1 MKKLFALLAF
11 CLTVP
16 GLAATYTVNAG
27 SSAATIQST
36 LNTAAS
42 TAGNTVVFSAGTY
55 RLAAAL
61 NLPCSNGTIYTGANV
76 GIVTQSNLPAAVL
89 TSTVPTNY
97 ALSTNSNGTTLTGS
111 QGCTIQ
117 YLRFS
122 GTQGGIIVWYPASGI
137 VIQNNAFD
145 NDNPPAG
152 GESSKPNIYITGV
165 NGGFSAANGVQHI
178 SILWNLFF
186 NNCAAIR
193 AVAYPDSGGGCAAT
207 WVNGFNNYLTW
218 SNNTVNLTE
227 QGLKLADQS
236 AFGITSTNADVENNN
251 MQGNSRI
258 LIETQQDTNGVGTY
272 SHNAFYQPYNP
283 SYNTFGLSV
292 PEYIPSISPTHTVQ
306 DNVFIAGVPVNLAG
320 SAGHY
325 GIGLELWGAG
335 SIAENNLFQGGNV
348 PDTCGAGW
356 GCTGY
361 GISVGEAFTNATITG
376 NYFSGHD
383 LWAGTA
389 NDVSMAV
396 QYEDGG
402 SKSNA
407 GIVLSPNTVVE
418 TSATIPTVAP
428 AISATSGTITLSD
441 SDTSHRLSIFYTT
454 DGTTPAIFPPGG
466 SAGTSKVYT
475 GPFTVASGAT
485 VKAIASWGQ
494 GANQGIVFP
503 QFGYVPS
510 SVTSMVVAAA
520 DRALTGARTLT
531 GAYLHANAN
540 TVVKGSTLQFT
551 AYGTYS
557 DGSVGRLPD
566 ADGNAVTLWNTSNH
580 ALAKTS
586 STGHVTAM
594 ASGRVN
600 VEATIGSLKSNPW
613 TVTIL
618 EPGQAAPAVSEPAA
632 APRVAPAVPAPE
644 VAAIPAVEAAAPS
657 ATPSAGATPSA
668 AAAPG
673 SPAPADAA
681 PGTPVSATPAPA
693 SPVSAGSVPTGPVPA
708 SPGPPQPDTF
718 LGPFWRLVTP
728 AGGSASISNSH
739 LFLGVPGGS
748 NHDALQPSNQAVRVI
763 QTIGNADFDV
773 VIKIDSPL
781 FATDGNTSQ
790 GLMVLHGATDFIT
803 FALTTDGNKIGLSAH
818 DVVGGVATTL
828 LQDGDFSQYQ
838 NPMYLRLTKTGSAYD
853 AMYSLDGASWNQAAS
868 FTDTE
873 ATTGIGPFAGNYNED
888 PGYAVPVVMSV
899 NWFDVQQ

>member
-1 MKKLFALLAF
+1 MKKLFALLTLSLA
-11 CLTVP
+11 VP

-27 SSAATIQST
+27 SSAATIQSV
-36 LNTAAS
+36 LNTASSAP
-42 TAGNTVVFSAGTY
+42 GNTVVFSAGTY
-55 RLAAAL
+55 SLSTAL

-76 GIVTQSNLPAAVL
+76 GIVTQSNLPTAVL
-89 TSTVPTNY
+89 TSTVATNY
-97 ALSTNSNGTTLTGS
+97 ALSTDSNGTTLTGS

-137 VIQNNAFD
+137 VIQDNAFD
-145 NDNPPAG
+145 TDNPPAG

-178 SILWNLFF
+178 SILWNTFF

-218 SNNTVNLTE
+218 SNNTVHLTE

-258 LIETQQDTNGVGTY
+258 LIETQQDTNGMSTY

-292 PEYIPSISPTHTVQ
+292 PEFTPSISPTHTVQ
-306 DNVFIAGVPVNLAG
+306 DNVFIANVPVTLAG

-335 SIAENNLFQGGNV
+335 SIAQNNLFQGGNV

-361 GISVGEAFTNATITG
+361 GISVGEAFTNASITG
-376 NYFSGHD
+376 NYFSGQD
-383 LWAGTA
+383 LWAGKA

-402 SKSNA
+402 STSNP
-407 GIVLSPNTVVE
+407 GIVLSPNTVVQ
-418 TSATIPTVAP
+418 TSTTIATVAP

-441 SDTSHRLSIFYTT
+441 SDTHHRLSIFYTP

-466 SAGTSKVYT
+466 AAGTSQLYT
-475 GPFTVASGAT
+475 APFTVAAGAT

-503 QFGYVPS
+503 AFGYVPS
-510 SVTSMVVAAA
+510 SVTTLVVASAS
-520 DRALTGARTLT
+520 RTVPGRTLSS
-531 GAYLHANAN
+531 AYLSANAN
-540 TVVKGSTLQFT
+540 TMVKGSTLQFT

-557 DGSVGRLPD
+557 DASVSRLPD
-566 ADGNAVTLWNTSNH
+566 TEGNAVTLWNTSNH
-580 ALAKTS
+580 ALARVS
-586 STGHVTAM
+586 SSGHVTALG
-594 ASGRVN
+594 AGNVN
-600 VEATIGSLKSNPW
+600 VMATIGSLKSSPW
-613 TVTIL
+613 TVTIAA
-618 EPGQAAPAVSEPAA
+618 PGQTPSVSESAA
-632 APRVAPAVPAPE
+632 APRVTPAVAVAAPETAATPATAPAAP
-644 VAAIPAVEAAAPS
+644 P
-657 ATPSAGATPSA
+657 ATPSADAAPAATPIPGTPASA
-668 AAAPG
+668 ASNPG
-673 SPAPADAA
+673 IPI
-681 PGTPVSATPAPA
+681 PGTPVA
-693 SPVSAGSVPTGPVPA
+693 TGPVPA

-718 LGPFWRLVTP
+718 LGPFWSVVTS

-748 NHDALQPSNQAVRVI
+748 NHDALQPSNQAVRVT

-773 VIKIDSPL
+773 AIKIDSPL
-781 FATDGNTSQ
+781 FATDANTSQ
-790 GLMVLHGATDFIT
+790 GLMASNGTADFIT

-818 DVVGGVATTL
+818 QVNRGVATTL

-838 NPMYLRLTKTGSAYD
+838 NPMYLRLTKSGSAYD
-853 AMYSLDGASWNQAAS
+853 AMYSVDGVSWMQAAS

-873 ATTGIGPFAGNYNED
+873 ATTGIGPFASNYNDD
-888 PGYAVPVVMSV
+888 PAYAVPVVMSV
-899 NWFDVQQ
+899 NWFDVLQ

>member
-1 MKKLFALLAF
+1 MKKLFALPVFSWVL
-11 CLTVP
+11 P
-16 GLAATYTVNAG
+16 GLATTYTVSAG

-36 LNTAAS
+36 LNTASS
-42 TAGNTVVFSAGTY
+42 TPGNTVLFSAGTY
-55 RLAAAL
+55 TLGAAL
-61 NLPCSNGTIYTGANV
+61 NLPCSNGTIYTGTNV
-76 GIVTQSNLPAAVL
+76 GIVTQSNLPTAVL

-152 GESSKPNIYITGV
+152 GDTSKPNIYITGM

-292 PEYIPSISPTHTVQ
+292 PEYTPSISPTHTVQ
-306 DNVFIAGVPVNLAG
+306 DNVFIANVPVNLAG

-335 SIAENNLFQGGNV
+335 SIAQNNLFQGGNV

-407 GIVLSPNTVVE
+407 GIVLSPNTVVQ
-418 TSATIPTVAP
+418 TSTTIPTVAP

-466 SAGTSKVYT
+466 AAGTSKVYT
-475 GPFTVASGAT
+475 GPFTGASGAT

-494 GANQGIVFP
+494 GANQGIVIPSFV
-503 QFGYVPS
+503 YVPS
-510 SVTSMVVAAA
+510 SVTTMVVAAA
-520 DRALTGARTLT
+520 NRAVTARTLT

-540 TVVKGSTLQFT
+540 TMVKGSTLQFT

-557 DGSVGRLPD
+557 DGSVSPLPD
-566 ADGNAVTLWNTSNH
+566 ADGNAVTVWNTSSH
-580 ALAKTS
+580 ALAKAS
-586 STGHVTAM
+586 SSGHVTAL
-594 ASGRVN
+594 AAGTVN
-600 VEATIGSLKSNPW
+600 VEAALGSLKSSPW
-613 TVTIL
+613 TVTIR
-618 EPGQAAPAVSEPAA
+618 EPGPAPAVREPAA
-632 APRVAPAVPAPE
+632 APRVASAVPAPGT
-644 VAAIPAVEAAAPS
+644 AATPAAEAAAPS
-657 ATPSAGATPSA
+657 ATPSAGATPPAS
-668 AAAPG
+668 AAPG
-673 SPAPADAA
+673 SPAAADSA
-681 PGTPVSATPAPA
+681 P
-693 SPVSAGSVPTGPVPA
+693 
-708 SPGPPQPDTF
+708 
-718 LGPFWRLVTP
+718 
-728 AGGSASISNSH
+728 
-739 LFLGVPGGS
+739 
-748 NHDALQPSNQAVRVI
+748 
-763 QTIGNADFDV
+763 
-773 VIKIDSPL
+773 
-781 FATDGNTSQ
+781 
-790 GLMVLHGATDFIT
+790 
-803 FALTTDGNKIGLSAH
+803 
-818 DVVGGVATTL
+818 
-828 LQDGDFSQYQ
+828 
-838 NPMYLRLTKTGSAYD
+838 
-853 AMYSLDGASWNQAAS
+853 
-868 FTDTE
+868 
-873 ATTGIGPFAGNYNED
+873 
-888 PGYAVPVVMSV
+888 
-899 NWFDVQQ
+899 